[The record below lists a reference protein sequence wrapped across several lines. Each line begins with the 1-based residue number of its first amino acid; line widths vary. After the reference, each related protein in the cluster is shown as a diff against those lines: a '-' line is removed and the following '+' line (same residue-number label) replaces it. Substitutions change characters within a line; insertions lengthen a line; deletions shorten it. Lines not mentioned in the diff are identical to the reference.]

1 MNTVEKGGK
10 RWSYNQNVAV
20 TPTNQGVGKQD
31 KKMTEVDLF
40 QQEIANKLTV
50 LLVQQGYESKVRVP
64 WTAFSGQGRP
74 IYSPNVDIAVG
85 PFAIEER
92 YEDEYE
98 RMVNS
103 YRWLID
109 TWIDMFRQNWQS
121 VIGDRDWRVS
131 PIPSGYR
138 DFIGHSANRNAR
150 CFIAIEVE
158 NKNSRKHLMGSII
171 NAGALGR
178 VGILVAWQE
187 EVLRAAIRMRE
198 YFDFLQEAEKRTFN
212 MSDVIVLSRNQLAAS
227 LGRVS
232 T

>member
-1 MNTVEKGGK
+1 
-10 RWSYNQNVAV
+10 
-20 TPTNQGVGKQD
+20 
-31 KKMTEVDLF
+31 MTEIDLF
-40 QQEIANKLTV
+40 QREIADKLAV
-50 LLVQQGYESKVRVP
+50 LLVQQGYEPEVKAP
-64 WTAFSGQGRP
+64 WSAFSGQRRR
-74 IYSPNVDIAVG
+74 IYSPRVDIAVG
-85 PFAIEER
+85 PFAIETR
-92 YEDEYE
+92 HEDEYD

-109 TWIDMFRQNWQS
+109 TWIDMFKQNWQNGIAGRYWRISPHSPS
-121 VIGDRDWRVS
+121 VT
-131 PIPSGYR
+131 PFGYG
-138 DFIGHSANRNAR
+138 DFIAHGANRNAR
-150 CFIAIEVE
+150 CFVAIEVE
-158 NKNSRKHLMGSII
+158 NKNSRKHLMGSIV

-212 MSDVIVLSRNQLAAS
+212 MSDVIVLSRNQFAAS